1 MPLSTLAKNT
11 KRVGSSLNSIKR
23 VTPYT
28 GNVVHG
34 KILFKKIGKQQN
46 NFINNNLKLIIRF
59 VKNANVNNVN
69 SDELLN
75 GLATFFN
82 GLSENIKNNIFKLLI
97 DSTNISDEIKGFL
110 KDNVDKFNIT
120 YTEGSLTINLEVKTF
135 QNEVIFDGD
144 KVPFEMALFMI
155 TGAATD
161 HFSTAFRRVLQSND
175 FTVTHAKAADIL
187 QDIKAELS
195 DINFYSE
202 VTDEENFRKLDIS
215 IPRKEEHSSW
225 SGVDEA
231 GYNEAVAVVLK
242 EYIQTIIDD
251 IDAINVGSPDYSD
264 IVTKVN
270 NWNDIVGASLN
281 TAMG

>member
-120 YTEGSLTINLEVKTF
+120 YTEGSLTINLEVKSI
-135 QNEVIFDGD
+135 VIFDGD
-144 KVPFEMALFMI
+144 QLPFDMALL
-155 TGAATD
+155 AA
-161 HFSTAFRRVLQSND
+161 FGFAFYPPGGVLQSND

-231 GYNEAVAVVLK
+231 GYNEAVVVVLK

-270 NWNDIVGASLN
+270 NWNDTVGASLN